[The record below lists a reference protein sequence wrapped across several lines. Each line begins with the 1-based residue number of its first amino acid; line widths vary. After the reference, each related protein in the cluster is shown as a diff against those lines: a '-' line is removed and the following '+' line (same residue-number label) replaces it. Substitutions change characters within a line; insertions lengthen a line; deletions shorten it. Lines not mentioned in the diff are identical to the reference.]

1 MMNMQKNFSNE
12 INYAIKLL
20 EDAIRML
27 NTKNAE
33 GAMRNVYEAAHLAG
47 RIMLNAKGKNI
58 DSNVSLTEIAYQLVD
73 ENLIDEDS
81 LDLLKEVSEM
91 REMAHYDIYE
101 LYTQNDLLQIIKKI
115 RNLIEKARNMKN

>member
-33 GAMRNVYEAAHLAG
+33 GAMRNVYEAAHLVG

-115 RNLIEKARNMKN
+115 RNLIEKARNMK

>member
-1 MMNMQKNFSNE
+1 MMDMQKSFSNE

-20 EDAIRML
+20 EDATKML
-27 NTKNAE
+27 NAKNAE
-33 GAMRNVYEAAHLAG
+33 GAMRNVYEAAHLIG

-58 DSNVSLTEIAYQLVD
+58 DNNVSLTEIAYQLVD
-73 ENLIDEDS
+73 ENLIDEDF

-101 LYTQNDLLQIIKKI
+101 LYTQNDLLQIIKKV